1 MKIECLILCVKN
13 KKNRISIKKIQ
24 IKFYFFNVFKFNPMP
39 DQQRFLHFLKRE
51 AEDPIR

>member
-1 MKIECLILCVKN
+1 MKIECLILCVENKNSIFN
-13 KKNRISIKKIQ
+13 KKNSKKIL
-24 IKFYFFNVFKFNPMP
+24 FFQFSKSKPMP